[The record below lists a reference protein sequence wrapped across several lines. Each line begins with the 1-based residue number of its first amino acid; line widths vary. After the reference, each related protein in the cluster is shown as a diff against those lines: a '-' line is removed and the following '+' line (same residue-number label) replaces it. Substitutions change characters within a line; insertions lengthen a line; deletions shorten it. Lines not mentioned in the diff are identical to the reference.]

1 MGEIARYVYVCVEKN
16 RLAAEEEAH
25 QQSRGE
31 WNRCL
36 RPRKYFMAVVD
47 KLGRLDA
54 TIYKDLLTAMLLSGD
69 TCEAIRVRISPDGMA
84 IERG

>member
-1 MGEIARYVYVCVEKN
+1 
-16 RLAAEEEAH
+16 
-25 QQSRGE
+25 
-31 WNRCL
+31 
-36 RPRKYFMAVVD
+36 MAVVD